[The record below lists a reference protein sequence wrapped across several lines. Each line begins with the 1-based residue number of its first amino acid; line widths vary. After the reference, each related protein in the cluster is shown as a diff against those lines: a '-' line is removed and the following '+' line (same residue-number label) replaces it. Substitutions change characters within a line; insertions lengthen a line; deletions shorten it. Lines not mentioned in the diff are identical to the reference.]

1 MELRQIVRDQKLI
14 NFDLSSLISEAPPTP
29 AQQAA
34 NQGLT
39 HAGSG
44 YYIDNTGKTVAQTVK
59 GKLVPISG
67 DEDTEAPDDQAGAE
81 RGPQVMQDPD
91 NKDIEALG
99 TDFNTDVDIEDDLR
113 VHINSELALVGLKP
127 SRKDKNVFVDEPGKK
142 LMMINPDGDVV
153 PGEDIEDIPSRQ
165 RKRYTD
171 AVDDIN
177 AQLKSDVKPAEKD
190 DEKVDE
196 PTDTKPQARVQGNIT
211 KESIDAIDGKQKRL
225 ALQLKAK
232 APGNPSSA
240 INEIMTGDG
249 MVMFSD
255 DPDRSVE
262 DVAEE
267 LFKRTKNTPLGKKNG
282 EEKTRAACV
291 AAAISAKRENVR
303 AQEFLASEE
312 MDADTTEISHVWG
325 SQESLQATVDTLE
338 EAGVKEV
345 NGIPLKDA
353 DPPPS
358 YEDIIKEGGEGA
370 NPTDTMVVMIDSS
383 KKPPKAIILHTSN
396 KTSTGDIQ
404 ANSSPDKNIEAM
416 IGFVEASDLPDKKK
430 KTIIEAAEETRK
442 DLIKKQKEIAS
453 IVTNS
458 FGKARDKLE
467 SGELISEL
475 KTLSKPPAD
484 PEKYWKIMQKRYTT
498 AKPGPGGHPRRVEV
512 EDPLTKQNEKDI
524 AEAYLDE
531 MEYLA
536 TTDDEVKPPTG
547 DMNTILARTALGEE
561 EEERMVEL
569 YQEQHNM
576 QNQLRLKMNKISDG
590 IGDRAMAKNFMSR
603 LHLDVAEGHAPGGIP
618 PQYFELNMGHNNS
631 GVRYDDD
638 GQAYMKVGKKFYP
651 VDVET
656 GEVDEDAESKTA
668 NQLNSGSTATVGNM
682 DTIAAALGYEIPPR
696 PENIDELIEVGDV
709 ESAAAGPGGQAF
721 IYGIRQSDGQRIV
734 IGVQS
739 IRPKDGKG
747 TVAQDTLKWALEFQ
761 TRLQLASAREAKQES
776 GEQPKKE
783 SIRFLGTVIYETK
796 QNTLS
801 HHLTKSEEDYSVDQ
815 FIREINEGSLN

>member
-1 MELRQIVRDQKLI
+1 MELRQIIRDQKLKSF
-14 NFDLSSLISEAPPTP
+14 NLVSLVKEESDYEEFISNEIPGLRGTEVTIGTALGYASHDDFKKRPDKTKIYIAALATIHRAMGDEEDKLKGVPKDVEQDIIAAKANKPYPEEQPTADSEDP
-29 AQQAA
+29 KITQA
-34 NQGLT
+34 T
-39 HAGSG
+39 DDS
-44 YYIDNTGKTVAQTVK
+44 DVTTDVAQHT
-59 GKLVPISG
+59 
-67 DEDTEAPDDQAGAE
+67 Q
-81 RGPQVMQDPD
+81 
-91 NKDIEALG
+91 
-99 TDFNTDVDIEDDLR
+99 R
-113 VHINSELALVGLKP
+113 VV
-127 SRKDKNVFVDEPGKK
+127 
-142 LMMINPDGDVV
+142 
-153 PGEDIEDIPSRQ
+153 
-165 RKRYTD
+165 
-171 AVDDIN
+171 
-177 AQLKSDVKPAEKD
+177 
-190 DEKVDE
+190 E
-196 PTDTKPQARVQGNIT
+196 PTDTKPQPREQGNIT

-255 DPDRSVE
+255 DPDISVE
-262 DVAEE
+262 DVADA
-267 LFKRTKNTPLGKKNG
+267 LFESCRATPLGKKNG

-303 AQEFLASEE
+303 AQEFLASEKMNPE
-312 MDADTTEISHVWG
+312 TTEISHVWG

-338 EAGVKEV
+338 KAGVEEV

-383 KKPPKAIILHTSN
+383 QKPPKAIILHTSN
-396 KTSTGDIQ
+396 KTSTADIQ
-404 ANSSPDKNIEAM
+404 ANSSPDKNIKAM
-416 IGFVEASDLPDKKK
+416 MKFVEASDLPDEEKKD
-430 KTIIEAAEETRK
+430 IIEAAEKTRK
-442 DLIKKQKEIAS
+442 GLIEKQKEIAG

-475 KTLSKPPAD
+475 KTLSNPPAD
-484 PEKYWKIMQKRYTT
+484 PDKYWKYMQKRYTT
-498 AKPGPGGHPRRVEV
+498 AKPGSGGHPRRVEV
-512 EDPLTKQNEKDI
+512 EDPLTEQNEKDI
-524 AEAYLDE
+524 AAAYLDE

-536 TTDDEVKPPTG
+536 TTEDEVKPPTG
-547 DMNTILARTALGEE
+547 PMNTILARTALGPKEE
-561 EEERMVEL
+561 KAMVKL
-569 YQEQHNM
+569 YQEQHKL
-576 QNQLRLKMNKISDG
+576 QNQLRLDMNEISDG

-618 PQYFELNMGHNNS
+618 SQYFELNMGHNNS

-656 GEVDEDAESKTA
+656 GEVDEDAEGRSAT
-668 NQLNSGSTATVGNM
+668 QLNRGTTATVGNM
-682 DTIAAALGYEIPPR
+682 DTIAAALGYEVPPR

-709 ESAAAGPGGQAF
+709 ESAASGPGGKAF
-721 IYGIRQSDGQRIV
+721 IYGIRQSDGQRIK

-739 IRPKDGKG
+739 IRPKDGNG
-747 TVAQDTLKWALEFQ
+747 TVAQDTIKWSLEFQ
-761 TRLQLASAREAKQES
+761 TRLQLASARQAQQES

-783 SIRFLGTVIYETK
+783 SIRFLGNIISEMK
-796 QNTLS
+796 QNSLR
-801 HHLTKSEEDYSVDQ
+801 HHWVKAEEDYRAKAEEDYPAHY
-815 FIREINEGSLN
+815 FIREINEGSLI